1 VIRELRR
8 YQLVTDLSVAAAFF
22 ALLLPTTFDSP
33 SPLQAIL
40 VHALMALALAFRR
53 LAPAIALAVAWVGA
67 LIQMA
72 FASSVPA
79 VSDLA
84 ILAVL
89 FATASYGT
97 RLVRWLGLASAVVGA
112 VVATTYLVVL
122 PVLGVGWFYT
132 VRFPVPYTNGLP
144 RIIPDSVLV
153 LGASLAAL
161 CLPWTVGLLTRA
173 IRRGQDSRQGR
184 LQAERDVVVE
194 QERNR
199 IARDMHDV
207 VAHSLA
213 VVIAQAD
220 GARYLQDDDPG
231 AVSVA
236 LKTIAS
242 TAREA
247 LSDVRV
253 LLAELR
259 DGLDDGPQPLLDDL
273 GRLLDQFRNAGLAVR
288 REDEGS
294 PVALPTGQQLGVYR
308 IVQEALTNALRHGD
322 PSRGAVLRFT
332 WTADALSISITSSL
346 AGDETRAVPGNAGE
360 AAGARGHGLTGMRER
375 ALIAGGT
382 IAVSSEDGLW
392 TVTARLPIRTFAVA
406 P

>member
-1 VIRELRR
+1 
-8 YQLVTDLSVAAAFF
+8 
-22 ALLLPTTFDSP
+22 
-33 SPLQAIL
+33 
-40 VHALMALALAFRR
+40 
-53 LAPAIALAVAWVGA
+53 
-67 LIQMA
+67 
-72 FASSVPA
+72 
-79 VSDLA
+79 
-84 ILAVL
+84 
-89 FATASYGT
+89 
-97 RLVRWLGLASAVVGA
+97 
-112 VVATTYLVVL
+112 
-122 PVLGVGWFYT
+122 
-132 VRFPVPYTNGLP
+132 
-144 RIIPDSVLV
+144 
-153 LGASLAAL
+153 LAAL
-161 CLPWTVGLLTRA
+161 CLPWTVGLLSRA
-173 IRRGQDSRQGR
+173 IRRGRDSRQGR

-220 GARYLQDDDPG
+220 GARYLQDDDPR

-273 GRLLDQFRNAGLAVR
+273 DRLFDQLRNAGLAVR

-308 IVQEALTNALRHGD
+308 IAQEALTNALRHGD
-322 PSRGAVLRFT
+322 PSKGALLRFQ
-332 WTADALSISITSSL
+332 WTDDALTLTVTSSL
-346 AGDETRAVPGNAGE
+346 AADDSRAVAGSSSE
-360 AAGARGHGLTGMRER
+360 IAGARGHGLTGMRER

-392 TVTARLPIRTFAVA
+392 TVTARLPIRTFAVTQ
-406 P
+406 